1 MLALPEGGFMIT
13 VLMLDLGETLIH
25 QETTFPNVV
34 EALDALSRFET
45 ADGKPLIL
53 CLVSDFEMPVPPPT
67 KEKIKTIFQKYIA
80 LLDGFG
86 LKHFFEPVE
95 RCVTLSAHAGVFKP
109 ERKVFETALKRLKVA
124 AKLEEC
130 LFITENAEHIQAS
143 QEFGMK
149 TLRFGSP
156 GDFSDWSEAPLLI
169 AKLVAPDSDLNL
181 QLALNVRLAVTHEL
195 TGVMVLDKEDDRKIH
210 SQAQQWVSV
219 SQPGEESLAAQV
231 PGEVDIELDAKGRIR
246 SVEVAEPDPEMLEEF
261 RSFAESL
268 KANQQISR
276 GPGSMLPGATH
287 KIETDEKGRRRLVRK
302 RFSAI

>member
-1 MLALPEGGFMIT
+1 MIK
-13 VLMLDLGETLIH
+13 VLMLDLGETLVH
-25 QETTFPNVV
+25 QTTVFPNVV

-45 ADGKPLIL
+45 ADGKPLAL
-53 CLVSDFEMPVPPPT
+53 CLVSDFEMPASPPT
-67 KEKIKTIFQKYIA
+67 KEKIKAIFQKYLA

-86 LKHFFEPVE
+86 LKRFFEPVE
-95 RCVTLSAHAGVFKP
+95 RHVTLSTHAGAFKP
-109 ERKVFETALKRLKVA
+109 ERSVFEMALKRLKVTA
-124 AKLEEC
+124 RLDEC
-130 LFITENAEHIQAS
+130 LFLTENLEHVQACRNL
-143 QEFGMK
+143 GMK

-156 GDFSDWSEAPLLI
+156 GDFSDWSEGPLLI
-169 AKLVAPDSDLNL
+169 AKLVAPDNDLNL

-195 TGVMVLDKEDDRKIH
+195 AGVMVLEKEPGDKIH

-219 SQPGEESLAAQV
+219 AQPGEESLAAQV
-231 PGEVDIELDAKGRIR
+231 PGEVEIELDSTGRIR
-246 SVEVAEPDPEMLEEF
+246 SVEVGQPDSEMLEEF

-276 GPGSMLPGATH
+276 GAGVLQPGATH

>member
-1 MLALPEGGFMIT
+1 MIK
-13 VLMLDLGETLIH
+13 VLMLDLGETLVH
-25 QETTFPNVV
+25 QNTVFPHVI
-34 EALDALSRFET
+34 EALDALTRFET
-45 ADGKPLIL
+45 ADGKPLAL
-53 CLVSDFEMPVPPPT
+53 CLVSDFDMPAPPPT
-67 KEKIKTIFQKYIA
+67 KEKIKAISQKYLA

-86 LKHFFEPVE
+86 LKRFFEPVE

-109 ERKVFETALKRLKVA
+109 ERKVFEMALKRLKTS
-124 AKLEEC
+124 AKLSEC
-130 LFITENAEHIQAS
+130 LFITENAEHIHACQKL
-143 QEFGMK
+143 GIK

-156 GDFSDWSEAPLLI
+156 GDFSDWSEAPLLV

-195 TGVMVLDKEDDRKIH
+195 TGVMVLEKEDDRKIH
-210 SQAQQWVSV
+210 SQAQQWISV
-219 SQPGEESLAAQV
+219 SQPGEENLAAQV

-246 SVEVAEPDPEMLEEF
+246 SVEVGQPDSEMLEEF

-276 GPGSMLPGATH
+276 GAGTLQSGATH
-287 KIETDEKGRRRLVRK
+287 KIETDDKGRRRLVRK

>member
-1 MLALPEGGFMIT
+1 MIK
-13 VLMLDLGETLIH
+13 VLMLDLGETLVH
-25 QETTFPNVV
+25 QNSVFPNVI
-34 EALDALSRFET
+34 ESLDALSRFET
-45 ADGKPLIL
+45 AAGKPLNL
-53 CLVSDFEMPVPPPT
+53 CLVSHFEMPAPPPT
-67 KEKIKTIFQKYIA
+67 KEKVKTIFQKYVV

-86 LKHFFEPVE
+86 LKQFFEPVE
-95 RCVTLSAHAGVFKP
+95 RCVTLSAHAGAFKP
-109 ERKVFETALKRLKVA
+109 NRGVFETALKRLKA
-124 AKLEEC
+124 SAKLEEC
-130 LFITENAEHIQAS
+130 LFITENAEHIQACR
-143 QEFGMK
+143 ELGMK

-156 GDFSDWSEAPLLI
+156 GDFSDWSEGPLLI

-195 TGVMVLDKEDDRKIH
+195 TGVMVLEKGDDRKIH

-219 SQPGEESLAAQV
+219 SQPGEENLAAQV

-246 SVEVAEPDPEMLEEF
+246 SVEVAEPDSEMLEEF

-268 KANQQISR
+268 KANQQVSR
-276 GPGSMLPGATH
+276 GAGSLQPGATH